1 MEIFDKI
8 GNMASETYKFTTE
21 KTSKLAKEAKI
32 KMKINENK
40 SKIDDIY
47 EEIGKLIYQKHVR
60 EEDINIEDD
69 IKDYCKKIDNL
80 SEKIED
86 SRVELLNLKDKKQC
100 QKCYKE
106 IEIEDRFCPNC
117 GEKQERPVARTVEVI
132 QNEETQEEITDEQIQ
147 DD

>member
-47 EEIGKLIYQKHVR
+47 EEIGKVIYQKHVR
-60 EEDINIEDD
+60 EEDINI
-69 IKDYCKKIDNL
+69 
-80 SEKIED
+80 
-86 SRVELLNLKDKKQC
+86 
-100 QKCYKE
+100 
-106 IEIEDRFCPNC
+106 
-117 GEKQERPVARTVEVI
+117 
-132 QNEETQEEITDEQIQ
+132 
-147 DD
+147 

>member
-21 KTSKLAKEAKI
+21 KTSRLAKEAKI
-32 KMKINENK
+32 KMKINDNK

-60 EEDINIEDD
+60 EEDINIQDD
-69 IKDYCKKIDNL
+69 IQDYCKKIDDL
-80 SEKIED
+80 STKIEN
-86 SRVELLNLKDKKQC
+86 SRMELLNLKDKRQC

-106 IEIEDRFCPNC
+106 IEIEDKFCPNC
-117 GEKQERPVARTVEVI
+117 GEKQEKTVSKEVEVI
-132 QNEETQEEITDEQIQ
+132 EKEELIDEQIQ